1 MSSCNLDKLRLKSSA
16 ADRRFVCNKQQ
27 TGPCR
32 DRRLHLSTALVWS
45 ITQRVLVIPCR
56 RFGTSYRSIIQDSW
70 PLKTGP
76 ICCPET
82 SVRNHHHS
90 LRNSPEERSSNL
102 LRGGKQKSHKIGY
115 ICRYDKHI
123 LVQYVDGTL
132 HNNRYCL
139 RHRVLL
145 PSGSERLWDPPNAVS
160 QTVPLTYSIKS
171 SMSSVQCSLF

>member
-1 MSSCNLDKLRLKSSA
+1 MLGFLPLPFFLSCLCSFRGLSMPFPCTCAVNCALLGYYAASSGNFLPTFRDNLS
-16 ADRRFVCNKQQ
+16 V
-27 TGPCR
+27 PPP
-32 DRRLHLSTALVWS
+32 
-45 ITQRVLVIPCR
+45 RVIVK
-56 RFGTSYRSIIQDSW
+56 GQE
-70 PLKTGP
+70 PLKMWP
-76 ICCPET
+76 IGCPET
-82 SVRNHHHS
+82 SVRNCHYS
-90 LRNSPEERSSNL
+90 LRNNPKVRSSNL